1 LRRENSGVGVLWA
14 FQIAATVGLAVG
26 IVLNLITGVEEVK
39 PHHFISLA
47 IGVVF
52 MVKFNP
58 LFSELVAKYKERK

>member
-1 LRRENSGVGVLWA
+1 MGIKAIWA

-52 MVKFNP
+52 MIKFNP
-58 LFSELVAKYKERK
+58 LFTELLEKYKERK